1 MEAGICFREHGA
13 GEEEEWELEGLN
25 AQSSCL
31 QVAVMFTEMPE
42 SPEGLFNSNNPII
55 DKEREG
61 ERERERERE
70 RLRFIIGHTKG
81 TGKIGPSNGAS
92 PGG

>member
-1 MEAGICFREHGA
+1 MEAGICFGEHGA

-42 SPEGLFNSNNPII
+42 SPESSSSPSLSFLSSLPLSLLLFQSLSLSWSLPFFAGMI
-55 DKEREG
+55 
-61 ERERERERE
+61 
-70 RLRFIIGHTKG
+70 F
-81 TGKIGPSNGAS
+81 
-92 PGG
+92 

>member
-1 MEAGICFREHGA
+1 
-13 GEEEEWELEGLN
+13 
-25 AQSSCL
+25 
-31 QVAVMFTEMPE
+31 MPE

-70 RLRFIIGHTKG
+70 RLWFIIGHTKG